1 MTSLRFF
8 KSRKLESD
16 VDFGV
21 TDVPA
26 PRPFKSGDRVAE
38 NIDYT
43 LSSGKGT
50 LHISPKAMQQ
60 LRAMGRDQEYISDL
74 LHAVNVLENYS
85 NRHINPAVFEQI
97 KERYGLGL
105 GTMTS
110 IAAMSNLELADLG
123 VDLRGLVR
131 FYVRNKSDIRDI
143 DELERFV
150 TWLRSRGRTVQGVP
164 SAWRHFCSLNGM
176 KRGVAISHSP
186 KKRLRARSYYKK
198 KDKRKRG

>member
-105 GTMTS
+105 
-110 IAAMSNLELADLG
+110 
-123 VDLRGLVR
+123 
-131 FYVRNKSDIRDI
+131 
-143 DELERFV
+143 
-150 TWLRSRGRTVQGVP
+150 
-164 SAWRHFCSLNGM
+164 
-176 KRGVAISHSP
+176 
-186 KKRLRARSYYKK
+186 
-198 KDKRKRG
+198 